1 MQKKKQIVMT
11 ALEPTKHHPII
22 NVDNDSDSKFANKT
36 CLLRVIYLRVI
47 YWKFEILRTGSGW

>member
-1 MQKKKQIVMT
+1 MT